1 MTPDD
6 REEIQKMINEAIGK
20 AKAELSDVFGD
31 WLADAENDTRTDYE
45 AAIDSACSDLRH
57 DLNRL
62 ENTVTDMEGSL

>member
-6 REEIQKMINEAIGK
+6 REEIAKMIAEAIGK

-31 WLADAENDTRTDYE
+31 WLQASEDDTRREYDAAIE
-45 AAIDSACSDLRH
+45 AAASDLRH